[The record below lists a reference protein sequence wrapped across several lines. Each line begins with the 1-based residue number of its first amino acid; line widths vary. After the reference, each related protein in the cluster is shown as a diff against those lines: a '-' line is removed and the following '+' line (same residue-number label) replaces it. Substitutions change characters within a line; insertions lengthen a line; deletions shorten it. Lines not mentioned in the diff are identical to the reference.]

1 MINRIGSKVCRCML
15 NNTTSSS
22 SLPPIRQVLY
32 NYFNGNHNIQRHNF
46 SSRIKIKAACPYRT
60 LNIPKDATY
69 KQAKKSFL
77 IIAMKHHPDTVGDD
91 CEVTQKK
98 SQDIFMRCRKALES
112 LEECDDT
119 GKCILKSE
127 AEVKRSMSNEEF
139 DDWFKEETGHNNP
152 FAFDLDPA
160 VMREVAGKS
169 TCVLFYDVDTCLR
182 YGVSAIRLLHL
193 I

>member
-1 MINRIGSKVCRCML
+1 MINRIWSKVCRCVL
-15 NNTTSSS
+15 NNASST
-22 SLPPIRQVLY
+22 LPSRQVLTY
-32 NYFNGNHNIQRHNF
+32 NYFNFNGNHNMRRHNF
-46 SSRIKIKAACPYRT
+46 SSRVKIKAACPYRT

-77 IIAMKHHPDTVGDD
+77 VIAMKHHPDTVGDD

-112 LEECDDT
+112 LEECEET

-127 AEVKRSMSNEEF
+127 ANVKRSMSNEEF

-169 TCVLFYDVDTCLR
+169 IHVCIVL
-182 YGVSAIRLLHL
+182 
-193 I
+193 